1 MDEEISPDE
10 LDALRDTGEPVRIV
24 DIRTAAAFSRGH
36 IPDSEN
42 VPFEEL
48 PQRVEEFDDAERI
61 VTVCP
66 HGKASLKAAWLFQSA
81 ESTDDATIQSL
92 AGGLDAW
99 DGDLEA
105 AVDDGAATGGATT
118 ADETATDA
126 PF

>member
-10 LDALRDTGEPVRIV
+10 LAGLLDADEPVAIV
-24 DIRTAAAFSRGH
+24 DIRTEAAFSRGH
-36 IPDSEN
+36 IPGSEN

-48 PQRVEEFDDAERI
+48 PQRVEEFGDADRI

-81 ESTDDATIQSL
+81 ESTEDATIRSL

-99 DGDLEA
+99 DGDLGA
-105 AVDDGAATGGATT
+105 SVADDGTAASDAT
-118 ADETATDA
+118 TDA

>member
-10 LDALRDTGEPVRIV
+10 LAGLLDTDEPVAIV
-24 DIRTAAAFSRGH
+24 DIRTEAAFSRGH
-36 IPDSEN
+36 IPGSEN

-48 PQRVEEFDDAERI
+48 PQRVEEFGDADRI

-81 ESTDDATIQSL
+81 ESTEDATIRSL
-92 AGGLDAW
+92 AGGLNAW
-99 DGDLEA
+99 DGDLGA
-105 AVDDGAATGGATT
+105 SVADDGTAASDAT
-118 ADETATDA
+118 TDA

>member
-10 LDALRDTGEPVRIV
+10 LAGLLDADEPVAIV
-24 DIRTAAAFSRGH
+24 DIRTEAAFSRGH
-36 IPDSEN
+36 IPGSEN

-48 PQRVEEFDDAERI
+48 PQRVEEFGDADRI

-81 ESTDDATIQSL
+81 ESTEDATIQSL

-99 DGDLEA
+99 DGDLGA
-105 AVDDGAATGGATT
+105 SVADDGTAASDAT
-118 ADETATDA
+118 TDA

>member
-10 LDALRDTGEPVRIV
+10 LTGLLDADEPVRIV
-24 DIRTAAAFSRGH
+24 DIRTAGAFSRGH

-42 VPFEEL
+42 VPFEKL
-48 PQRVEEFDDAERI
+48 PQRVEEFGDADRI

-81 ESTDDATIQSL
+81 ESTEDATIQSL

-99 DGDLEA
+99 DGDLGA
-105 AVDDGAATGGATT
+105 SVADDGTAASDAT
-118 ADETATDA
+118 TDA